1 VADTY
6 VDSLRLIEGHVGYGE
21 PGLHG
26 VLGYEGKHVSVGG
39 RKPDHPLSAH
49 PPARLLFET
58 GGRYTSF
65 RAEVALNDDV
75 RSADAHASF
84 LVFADGRQVAVEPY
98 VRSDADPIPI
108 SAAIEAA
115 HTLDLVV
122 RSGRWEHCHAVWVDP
137 TVSDRPADP
146 RPRTIADCLGRV
158 DIEVPPTLPSAAR
171 CIATVVTPGFDHLLD
186 DLLGSLTTYGNCRD
200 CLIVVLSVEGDPAC
214 RRVIEKYGATEIPCT
229 KRGAINATIKSVLY
243 TAPHVVNA
251 EYFLCLDADM
261 LVLGDVR
268 PVFGALEAC
277 PEGSVLACREGNST
291 AITTLEHA
299 ISNIYGGRASDF
311 MRILGSVNGEPGYS
325 LVVNDG
331 LFAAGRAALLALDG
345 LIRTW
350 TNAPGWVDERR
361 DVWWR
366 NQFVFNLALARLKC
380 GVELDAVYNINLH
393 TQHVDLRRAN
403 GAVEAIW
410 RGRGARVLHFNGW
423 GRNKYPAWRR
433 TFGLPTRATFIR

>member
-6 VDSLRLIEGHVGYGE
+6 VDSLRLIEGRVGYGE

-26 VLGYEGKHVSVGG
+26 VLGYEGKRVSV
-39 RKPDHPLSAH
+39 RSRRLDHPVSSH

-58 GGRYTSF
+58 GRQFASF

-75 RSADAHASF
+75 RSADVHASF
-84 LVFADGRQVAVEPY
+84 LVFADGRQVAAEPY
-98 VRSDADPIPI
+98 VRADADPIPI
-108 SAAIEAA
+108 SAAIAGA
-115 HTLDLVV
+115 QTLDLVV
-122 RSGRWEHCHAVWVDP
+122 RSGRWEQCHAVWLDP
-137 TVSDRPADP
+137 TVSDRPPDR
-146 RPRTIADCLGRV
+146 RPGTIADCLDRV
-158 DIEVPPTLPSAAR
+158 DIAVPSTLPCAER

-186 DLLGSLTTYGNCRD
+186 DLLGSLLTYGNCRD
-200 CLIVVLSVEGDPAC
+200 CLIVVFSVDGDPAC

-229 KRGAINATIKSVLY
+229 RRAAINATVKAVLY
-243 TAPHVVNA
+243 TAPHVVDA

-268 PVFGALEAC
+268 PVFAAIEAC
-277 PEGSVLACREGNST
+277 PEGSVLACREGNSRAT
-291 AITTLEHA
+291 TTLEHA
-299 ISNIYGGRASDF
+299 MSNIYGGRTTDF
-311 MRILGSVNGEPGYS
+311 MRILGTVSGEPGYS

-331 LFAAGRAALLALDG
+331 LFAAGRTALFALEG

-350 TNAPGWVDERR
+350 TDAPAWVDERR

-366 NQFVFNLALARLKC
+366 NQFVFNLALAHLRC
-380 GVELDAVYNINLH
+380 GVEIDAVYNINLH

-410 RGRGARVLHFNGW
+410 RGRRARVLHFNGW
-423 GRNKYPAWRR
+423 GRHKYPAWRR
-433 TFGLPTRATFIR
+433 TFGLPSRATFIR